1 MPLHLK
7 APVAGASLAGCR
19 GDQVRIAQA
28 HVSTLTN
35 MSTLSSILP
44 YLQASHAPAPY
55 PAPSP
60 FSSPL
65 LILLIGWTSWT
76 AGRPFVLT
84 PAHPPPPRCTG
95 KRRCGTPRARDFL
108 TRARRPHA

>member
-44 YLQASHAPAPY
+44 YLQASHAPAPL
-55 PAPSP
+55 PRPL
-60 FSSPL
+60 PL
-65 LILLIGWTSWT
+65 LLSITNSANRLDKLDSWT
-76 AGRPFVLT
+76 TLR
-84 PAHPPPPRCTG
+84 AHTRAPPPVHGQATVRYAS
-95 KRRCGTPRARDFL
+95 RA
-108 TRARRPHA
+108 